1 MSINEIE
8 SIYIEK
14 EQMFYY
20 SIPSII
26 KFLVITKDEKL
37 YWRVFKKRIKD
48 KTILNDIKQ
57 FKSIAIDKKLRI
69 TDFCTLLTLFKL
81 ANLLKSEKSK
91 DVLLNK
97 YKIIDSESARKAKLL
112 FNNKEFNS
120 FKNINHKHLLWIH
133 KFIFGGMYEFAG
145 TIRQTNISK
154 GGFKFANALFLTKN
168 LETNDNMNSDTFEE
182 IIKRYIDMNI
192 IHPFQ
197 EGNGRCTRIWLD
209 LILKTKLKKC
219 VGWQKVD
226 KSKYLDAMKASIYDE
241 KPIINLLQQS
251 LTSDINNREVFFKGI
266 EQSYYY
272 ETEE

>member
-1 MSINEIE
+1 MNINGIE
-8 SIYIEK
+8 SIYIEN
-14 EQMFYY
+14 EEMFYY

-26 KFLVITKDEKL
+26 KHLVQTKDEKL

-48 KTILNDIKQ
+48 KKILNDIKQ
-57 FKSIAIDKKLRI
+57 FKTMAIDKKLRI

-81 ANLLKSEKSK
+81 ANLLKSDKSK
-91 DVLLNK
+91 DILLNK
-97 YKIIDSESARKAKLL
+97 YKIIDSESERKAKLL
-112 FNNKEFNS
+112 FNSKEFNN
-120 FKNINHKHLLWIH
+120 FKNISHKHLLWIH

-145 TIRQTNISK
+145 MIRQTNISK

-168 LETNDNMNSDTFEE
+168 LENNDNIDSDTFDE

-197 EGNGRCTRIWLD
+197 EGNGRSTRIWLD

-219 VGWQKVD
+219 VNWQKVD
-226 KSKYLDAMKASIYDE
+226 KSKYLEAMKASIYDE

-251 LTSDINNREVFFKGI
+251 LTSDINNREVFFKGL